1 MFVTHWYV
9 LHVHLCYTFICV
21 ARMCNSCVLHNDM
34 CHTTLTCIITHT
46 CHVYASQ
53 VARVE
58 PIDMAGGQMDF
69 SWDQVGRDSFMCM
82 TTHSY
87 FWHDSCETYL
97 FICVTWLNY
106 MCAMHVVSHWYAWC
120 NPFNVTDPRLVLRHV
135 WHDSFMCVAWLIHMC
150 DMTHSYVWQDSF
162 ICVTRLIHMCDMTH
176 SYVWQRPTQEACT
189 RSGVLFTIV
198 YEPCWV
204 K

>member
-97 FICVTWLNY
+97 YVSHDSIICAQCMLCLIDTRDVTHSMSRTHALSWDMCDMTHSCVWHGSFICVTWL
-106 MCAMHVVSHWYAWC
+106 
-120 NPFNVTDPRLVLRHV
+120 
-135 WHDSFMCVAWLIHMC
+135 IHMC
-150 DMTHSYVWQDSF
+150 DKTHSYVWQDSF
-162 ICVTRLIHMCDMTH
+162 ICVTWLIHMCDRGLLR
-176 SYVWQRPTQEACT
+176 RPVQ
-189 RSGVLFTIV
+189 GVESSLLLFMSPV
-198 YEPCWV
+198 E
-204 K
+204 